1 MINNREDK
9 DLWER
14 AMDRE
19 IESIIKNNTWKSVI
33 KPKDAE
39 ILDTEWV
46 YTYKPRENDQ
56 SDRYKARLIVRGFT
70 QKETINYDELY
81 SPVAKMSTI
90 RTLLSVGNQFGYHFK
105 QLDVKTA
112 FLNGILNENVY
123 IYPPEGMSHKVGHVF
138 KLNKSLYGLKQ
149 SSKCWNNKINEF
161 LLSLGFKRSNNDYCL
176 YSKVHNNEII
186 YLLIYVDDIILS
198 GPN

>member
-1 MINNREDK
+1 
-9 DLWER
+9 
-14 AMDRE
+14 MDRE

-39 ILDTEWV
+39 ILDTKWV
-46 YTYKPRENDQ
+46 YTYKPLENDQ

-105 QLDVKTA
+105 QLDVKTT

-123 IYPPEGMSHKVGHVF
+123 IYPPEGM
-138 KLNKSLYGLKQ
+138 
-149 SSKCWNNKINEF
+149 
-161 LLSLGFKRSNNDYCL
+161 R
-176 YSKVHNNEII
+176 
-186 YLLIYVDDIILS
+186 
-198 GPN
+198 